1 MAEKPHWTAINSSLM
16 SGIDIGWFLWDRSR
30 GFRKLMEI
38 VWLHMSCKFSILV
51 AQNVSGQNIDKL
63 LPISS
68 SYGSG
73 DFAIN
78 RMFLN
83 RRFDHALVA
92 LLNCLQQ
99 LSDFAEQRDKSLR
112 LPYR

>member
-1 MAEKPHWTAINSSLM
+1 MLFSL
-16 SGIDIGWFLWDRSR
+16 DW
-30 GFRKLMEI
+30 
-38 VWLHMSCKFSILV
+38 H
-51 AQNVSGQNIDKL
+51 
-63 LPISS
+63 

-73 DFAIN
+73 ELAIN

>member
-1 MAEKPHWTAINSSLM
+1 M
-16 SGIDIGWFLWDRSR
+16 SDIDIGWFLWDRSR
-30 GFRKLMEI
+30 GFKKSMEI
-38 VWLHMSCKFSILV
+38 VWLHMSCKFPSLATSSV
-51 AQNVSGQNIDKL
+51 CGQTIYQSTNFF
-63 LPISS
+63 